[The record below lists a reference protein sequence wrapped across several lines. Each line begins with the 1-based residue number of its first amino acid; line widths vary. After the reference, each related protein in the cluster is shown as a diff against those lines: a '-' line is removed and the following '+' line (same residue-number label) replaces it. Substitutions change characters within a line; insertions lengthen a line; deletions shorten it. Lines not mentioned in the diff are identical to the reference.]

1 MLYLIYRYQLLWLF
15 SVKSDKIWRL
25 KIVIEIER
33 TSKQLWLVETLSV
46 NSLVDIY
53 EKEMTGC
60 ELAEIE
66 SGTSGNQTSKGTS
79 IFIYL
84 HKMTSAFMSVRVHH
98 RGHTLTIAVL
108 IRSLQ
113 AFISL

>member
-1 MLYLIYRYQLLWLF
+1 
-15 SVKSDKIWRL
+15 
-25 KIVIEIER
+25 VIEIER
-33 TSKQLWLVETLSV
+33 TSKQLWLVETLFV

-53 EKEMTGC
+53 EKVMTGC

-84 HKMTSAFMSVRVHH
+84 HKMTSAFMSARVHH
-98 RGHTLTIAVL
+98 RGRTLTIAVL
-108 IRSLQ
+108 ICSLQ

>member
-1 MLYLIYRYQLLWLF
+1 
-15 SVKSDKIWRL
+15 
-25 KIVIEIER
+25 VIERVR
-33 TSKQLWLVETLSV
+33 TSKALLLVEKLSV

-66 SGTSGNQTSKGTS
+66 SGTSGGQMSKGTS

-84 HKMTSAFMSVRVHH
+84 HKMTSAFMSVKVHH
-98 RGHTLTIAVL
+98 RGHTLTIAAVTC
-108 IRSLQ
+108 SLQ
-113 AFISL
+113 ALTYL